1 MMNKFI
7 AVFVLLFIPW
17 AFAQTNPDDLAPLV
31 DLRNGGQAVGK
42 ANDGSL
48 LGASLLAK
56 EGEGYVRSSSDATS
70 WGAGSMISLL
80 ENSSALYMQTYNPS
94 VKIYI
99 GDISL
104 QTGGKYSPHSSHQN
118 GLDVDVL
125 YMGNKRY
132 DSVFDK
138 DGNLTDRYN
147 YQANW
152 DYWRIVV
159 SQQILKNDKPVSI
172 VSMILVDPKLK
183 ELIDIWAQAQNFTDP
198 LDAEIL
204 KLLRP
209 TVAHDDHF
217 HLRLRCSPYHPQC
230 L

>member
-1 MMNKFI
+1 MNKFI

-138 DGNLTDRYN
+138 DGNGSISKEEIKSLLCAR
-147 YQANW
+147 
-152 DYWRIVV
+152 
-159 SQQILKNDKPVSI
+159 SEDKKIIEEIMKEVDSNGDGEI
-172 VSMILVDPKLK
+172 SLNEFKEMMKKLVG
-183 ELIDIWAQAQNFTDP
+183 
-198 LDAEIL
+198 
-204 KLLRP
+204 
-209 TVAHDDHF
+209 
-217 HLRLRCSPYHPQC
+217 
-230 L
+230 